1 MEAISKLIR
10 DYENKLI
17 DIERSR
23 ESDNRAGD
31 HSFYMEYDTS
41 KENINEFI
49 GELRKLQALTIPDVV
64 GRSEQLSISDFRVGF
79 QYEEYQMDGSRYL
92 NKGMIWV
99 KKTYGI
105 NSPRLHKIQK
115 LIDEGKLRKT

>member
-17 DIERSR
+17 DIEISR

-31 HSFYMEYDTS
+31 HSFCMEYDTS

-49 GELRKLQALTIPDVV
+49 GELRKLQALPIPVV
-64 GRSEQLSISDFRVGF
+64 VSSAETQTTD
-79 QYEEYQMDGSRYL
+79 D
-92 NKGMIWV
+92 
-99 KKTYGI
+99 
-105 NSPRLHKIQK
+105 
-115 LIDEGKLRKT
+115 DEGWIYCPNCGRVKEDS